1 MPNLVI
7 SYVEYALRNHRGRS
21 LKMAIKCQVH
31 FEESSLFE
39 FKGMYFICCEFGEK
53 PIQLETRS
61 SWLNC
66 ALRDDEAVYCV
77 SKGHYEAVAVDN

>member
-53 PIQLETRS
+53 PIQLEIT
-61 SWLNC
+61 NDN
-66 ALRDDEAVYCV
+66 ALIDATL
-77 SKGHYEAVAVDN
+77 